1 MLIQAAVRLYGSNGF
16 HNTGVR
22 AICREAGLTERY
34 FYESFPHGEAL
45 LLAAFHHVNAALL
58 AQIMTVDDASLAPEG
73 RVRRMLGAYFAALR
87 ANPTAARVFLV
98 EIVGVDPTIDDAIRR
113 SMHDLSQ
120 PTVDVL
126 DPDARGPVSADPMLR
141 RGVEG
146 GLLHIALAWG
156 AEDYERP
163 LDQIVAAA
171 WTLCRIIC
179 PPHPM
184 TQTVE

>member
-1 MLIQAAVRLYGSNGF
+1 MMLIQAAVRLYGTDGF

-22 AICREAGLTERY
+22 AICRGAGLTERY
-34 FYESFPHGEAL
+34 FYESFADGEAL
-45 LLAAFHHVNAALL
+45 LLAAFGHVNAALL
-58 AQIMTVDDASLAPEG
+58 AQILAVDDASCAPED
-73 RVRRMLGAYFAALR
+73 RVRRMLAAYFGTLR

-98 EIVGVDPTIDDAIRR
+98 EIVGVAPTIDEAIRR

-120 PTVDVL
+120 PTFDVL
-126 DPDARGPVSADPMLR
+126 DPEARGPVSADPMLR

-156 AEDYERP
+156 AENYERP
-163 LDQIVAAA
+163 LDRVVDAA

-179 PPHPM
+179 PPAPA
-184 TQTVE
+184 QTVA